1 MNAKQTQIDTIHA
14 KLREAS
20 ATVGVERARLEELKK
35 QAKERD
41 ERKLKI
47 SNLMRAQG
55 DQRDHLKQQQQ
66 QQQQY
71 GQLVADKEM
80 QLGDADKGLAIP
92 AGAVPANI
100 LSNINPN
107 PHQTQVLDQAQRQ
120 VLASLPPT
128 HILRAR
134 VNAYR
139 ANNENL
145 EASIRTLHSKNSA
158 LAAKYRKIISV
169 CTGVAETDVDSVL
182 HNLLRAVESE
192 QNDVELGRV
201 REFLQRVDGV

>member
-1 MNAKQTQIDTIHA
+1 MNAKQAQIDTIHA

-20 ATVGVERARLEELKK
+20 ATVGVERARLEELKS

-41 ERKLKI
+41 DRKLKI
-47 SNLMRAQG
+47 SNLLRAQE
-55 DQRDHLKQQQQ
+55 DQRASLKQ

-71 GQLVADKEM
+71 GQQIADNVM

-92 AGAVPANI
+92 AGNI

-107 PHQTQVLDQAQRQ
+107 PHQPQVLDQAQRQ

-145 EASIRTLHSKNSA
+145 EASIRSLHSKNSA

-169 CTGVAETDVDSVL
+169 CTSVAENDVDSVL

>member
-1 MNAKQTQIDTIHA
+1 MNAKQAQIDTIHA

-20 ATVGVERARLEELKK
+20 ATVGVERARLEELKS

-41 ERKLKI
+41 DRKLKI
-47 SNLMRAQG
+47 SNLLRAQE
-55 DQRDHLKQQQQ
+55 DQRASLKQ

-71 GQLVADKEM
+71 GQQIADNVM

-92 AGAVPANI
+92 AGAVPGNI

-107 PHQTQVLDQAQRQ
+107 PHQPQVLDQAQRQ

-145 EASIRTLHSKNSA
+145 EASIRSLHSKNSA

-169 CTGVAETDVDSVL
+169 CTSVAENDVDSVL